1 MPKWIPKGNKRVR
14 RCPVR
19 VLMPV
24 PDRDFDVTEVAVPW
38 RLLTDAGHR
47 VVFAT
52 EHAGTRP
59 AGDPRLL
66 RGVLFGQL
74 GAAEE
79 PKRFYDA
86 YVEDEVRA
94 ALDDP
99 GTQFA
104 RGPGVLAARGTA
116 TDAPRRS

>member
-1 MPKWIPKGNKRVR
+1 
-14 RCPVR
+14 
-19 VLMPV
+19 MPV

-79 PKRFYDA
+79 
-86 YVEDEVRA
+86 
-94 ALDDP
+94 

-104 RGPGVLAARGTA
+104 RGPRVFAARGTA
-116 TDAPRRS
+116 TDNTPAFVVQDGSYLSARRPGDAYLFARRFCALLEAAPH